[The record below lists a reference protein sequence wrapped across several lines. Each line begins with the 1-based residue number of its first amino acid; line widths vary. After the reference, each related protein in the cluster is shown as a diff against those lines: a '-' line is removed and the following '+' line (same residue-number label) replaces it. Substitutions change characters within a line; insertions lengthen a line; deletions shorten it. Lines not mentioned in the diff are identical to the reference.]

1 MKNQYQTEEA
11 KITKITDDTS
21 DVKLFRLELVSG
33 GMPEFYP
40 GQIMEISLPGYGE
53 APVAYC
59 SSASQGKYFEICV
72 REIGLLT
79 KRLHE
84 LKVGD
89 TVGVRGPYGNGFP
102 TDVIKKRNMLIVAG
116 GIGMIPFRS
125 LLETICDNPDDYPKD
140 IQVFYGSRSK
150 PELLFEKDYD
160 KWCKK
165 IDLHITLDEGEE
177 GEKIKGLTCDI
188 GLITKLFE
196 KKKVIKDAIAI
207 VCGPPIMC
215 KFVVEELKKHNF
227 ANEDIYLSLERR
239 MECGVGQCEHCAVG
253 PYFVCKDGPV
263 FSWDKIKDIEGVI

>member
-11 KITKITDDTS
+11 RILKITDDTA
-21 DVKLFRLELVSG
+21 DVKLFRLELVNG
-33 GMPEFYP
+33 GAPDFFP
-40 GQIMEISLPGYGE
+40 GQIVEISLPGYGE

-59 SSASQGKYFEICV
+59 SSASQDEYFEICV

-89 TVGVRGPYGNGFP
+89 VVGVRGPYGNGFP
-102 TDVIKKRNMLIVAG
+102 IDVIKKRNMLIVAG

-125 LLETICDNPDDYPKD
+125 LIETACENPADYPKD
-140 IQVFYGSRSK
+140 IQVFYGSK
-150 PELLFEKDYD
+150 NKEGMLFEEDYSQ
-160 KWCKK
+160 WSKK
-165 IDLHITLDEGEE
+165 IDMHLTLDEGEE
-177 GEKIKGLTCDI
+177 GEKVEGQVCNI

-196 KKKVIKDAIAI
+196 KKEIIKDAIAL

-215 KFVVEELKKHNF
+215 KFIVDELKKRDF
-227 ANEDIYLSLERR
+227 ADKDIYLSLERH

-263 FSWDKIKDIEGVI
+263 FSWEQIKGIEGAI